1 MSKIKKI
8 QLAAIMGIS
17 RAAVTKAEKSGLIVV
32 EDGLIDI
39 ENPVNK
45 YYVASRGISLSE
57 NEVEKSM
64 KNKNQSDKK
73 KQNIKESGI
82 SSEQLAEYIARKKK
96 ADAEH
101 AELKN
106 QKLRGELLDA
116 EMVHDY
122 IFLFLDKVSN
132 NLQRNASSFLSDVAD
147 KIINENGLNSA
158 IRNQWMNLVLNQ
170 FDTAKKEIIKRIE
183 QIREKQNGK

>member
-17 RAAVTKAEKSGLIVV
+17 RAAVTKAERSGLIVV

-64 KNKNQSDKK
+64 KNKNRSDNK
-73 KQNIKESGI
+73 KQNLKESGI
-82 SSEQLAEYIARKKK
+82 TSEQLAEYIARKKK

-106 QKLRGELLDA
+106 QKLRGELLDS

-132 NLQRNASSFLSDVAD
+132 NLQRNASSFLSDIAD

-158 IRNQWMNLVLNQ
+158 IRNQWQNMVLNQ
-170 FDTAKKEIIKRIE
+170 FDIAKKEIIKRIE

>member
-106 QKLRGELLDA
+106 QKMRGELLDA
-116 EMVHDY
+116 QLVQDML
-122 IFLFLDKVSN
+122 FLFLDKVSN

-183 QIREKQNGK
+183 QIKEKQNGK